1 MDLKFRGKIGTLM
14 KGVRVCDRNPRREIW
29 GGIGKRE
36 RKPTV
41 ESEERERVGGDEG
54 NYHIKSYIATWLPR

>member
-29 GGIGKRE
+29 GNCETREKESECWKVERE
-36 RKPTV
+36 RKK
-41 ESEERERVGGDEG
+41 EWEG
-54 NYHIKSYIATWLPR
+54 MKVIITSNHI

>member
-29 GGIGKRE
+29 GELENARESQRWKVKRE
-36 RKPTV
+36 K
-41 ESEERERVGGDEG
+41 EWEG
-54 NYHIKSYIATWLPR
+54 MKVIITSNHI